1 MNAWDV
7 YCLKTIFYKV
17 DLKISNNP
25 KICRFLPTFFQL
37 MLLLLKTCHSIF
49 RPKSYYLIIK
59 SFLQNILNFKISR
72 IQVNQNPISH
82 AFLIWKSKNG
92 YQNFQFLYFQVKIY
106 ISFVAGDIF
115 KKMKIGSWK
124 WGTLYI
130 TTFQRKAF

>member
-1 MNAWDV
+1 MGDV
-7 YCLKTIFYKV
+7 KVLLLKKYLKTIFYKV
-17 DLKISNNP
+17 DVEISNNP

-59 SFLQNILNFKISR
+59 SFLQNFLNFKISR

-106 ISFVAGDIF
+106 ISFVAGVIF
-115 KKMKIGSWK
+115 
-124 WGTLYI
+124 
-130 TTFQRKAF
+130 